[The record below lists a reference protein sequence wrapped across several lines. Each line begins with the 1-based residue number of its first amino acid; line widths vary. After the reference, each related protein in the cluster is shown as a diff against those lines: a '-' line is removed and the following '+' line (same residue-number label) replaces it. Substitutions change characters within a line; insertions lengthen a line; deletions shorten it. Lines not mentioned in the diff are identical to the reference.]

1 MVGAQDQVRVQLGV
15 WLDRLW
21 SEIESDGDENE
32 SKKQKASSR
41 VSDVFGWIRRLPLM
55 MIGLLDFIGIARL
68 SKGRG
73 VAYVH
78 SLIGCIEKERKER
91 GGGGSKPYIALEVGR
106 G

>member
-1 MVGAQDQVRVQLGV
+1 
-15 WLDRLW
+15 
-21 SEIESDGDENE
+21 
-32 SKKQKASSR
+32 
-41 VSDVFGWIRRLPLM
+41 M

-91 GGGGSKPYIALEVGR
+91 GGEGPSLTLPWKLGGGNQPWLERSKGRAHKIPTLVRVGTPAR
-106 G
+106 AT